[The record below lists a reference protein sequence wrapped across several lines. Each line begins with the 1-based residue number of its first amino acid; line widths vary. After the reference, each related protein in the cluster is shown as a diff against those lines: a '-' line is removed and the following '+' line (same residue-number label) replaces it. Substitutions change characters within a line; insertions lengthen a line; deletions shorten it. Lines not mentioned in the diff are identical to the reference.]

1 MGELESW
8 PRVASRPCLWPYRRE
23 PGAFRQVPQRPYD
36 VAPTSTGAD
45 RPCAPSH
52 GFGARTPA
60 RITGGLLVGRLR
72 VVNPLVP
79 TPMDVVAALVWWAM
93 ALLVLSVLVA
103 FVVRV
108 TRRRRAR
115 SGAAPTEVGG

>member
-1 MGELESW
+1 M
-8 PRVASRPCLWPYRRE
+8 
-23 PGAFRQVPQRPYD
+23 
-36 VAPTSTGAD
+36 
-45 RPCAPSH
+45 
-52 GFGARTPA
+52 
-60 RITGGLLVGRLR
+60 GRLR

-79 TPMDVVAALVWWAM
+79 TSMDVVSALVWWAM

-108 TRRRRAR
+108 TRRRRTR

>member
-1 MGELESW
+1 M
-8 PRVASRPCLWPYRRE
+8 
-23 PGAFRQVPQRPYD
+23 
-36 VAPTSTGAD
+36 
-45 RPCAPSH
+45 
-52 GFGARTPA
+52 
-60 RITGGLLVGRLR
+60 GRLR

-115 SGAAPTEVGG
+115 SGAR

>member
-1 MGELESW
+1 MGS
-8 PRVASRPCLWPYRRE
+8 
-23 PGAFRQVPQRPYD
+23 
-36 VAPTSTGAD
+36 
-45 RPCAPSH
+45 
-52 GFGARTPA
+52 
-60 RITGGLLVGRLR
+60 LR

-93 ALLVLSVLVA
+93 ALLVLSVLGA